1 MSRLHL
7 IILWVLALVVGI
19 IVFSVQGNRRD
30 ALASE
35 TTLKPGDIVIST
47 DDLRSYGGLKFAD
60 AKNTTTLVNKED
72 AWLIAEQGDYP
83 VNLNTLATAFDSV
96 RELKILQGL
105 PAESKHW
112 DRFGLNTEAEKEA
125 NRPRQLSLLAKDGS
139 VAKTIFIGKAR
150 ESSGGQQGAS
160 AGRFVRLSDDDSGVY
175 IVQQPFTQL
184 NADPLTWI
192 DKTLPKV
199 EGILSITMKPD
210 NELLAPWTVT
220 RPTAIGE
227 FTLEGLEEGLETDP
241 TATAPL
247 KSLFASSNFTE
258 LLSPEEV
265 AKRAVVE
272 DSREITIKTASGIS
286 YLFTIIPEKK
296 DAPLEEK
303 KDDKAEKTDDRNY
316 IVSYKLLTGPS
327 DPAKPAEDAS
337 DADKAGYHALVA
349 NKKMSERLYQ
359 EHKALQGRQFL
370 VSNFVVNGL
379 LKHRHKMNK
388 AKAKPAAVSNP
399 VM

>member
-1 MSRLHL
+1 
-7 IILWVLALVVGI
+7 
-19 IVFSVQGNRRD
+19 
-30 ALASE
+30 
-35 TTLKPGDIVIST
+35 
-47 DDLRSYGGLKFAD
+47 
-60 AKNTTTLVNKED
+60 
-72 AWLIAEQGDYP
+72 
-83 VNLNTLATAFDSV
+83 
-96 RELKILQGL
+96 
-105 PAESKHW
+105 
-112 DRFGLNTEAEKEA
+112 
-125 NRPRQLSLLAKDGS
+125 
-139 VAKTIFIGKAR
+139 
-150 ESSGGQQGAS
+150 
-160 AGRFVRLSDDDSGVY
+160 DDSGVY

-227 FTLEGLEEGLETDP
+227 FTLEGLEEGLETDS

-303 KDDKAEKTDDRNY
+303 KDDKAEKTIMPTTRAR
-316 IVSYKLLTGPS
+316 TQR
-327 DPAKPAEDAS
+327 
-337 DADKAGYHALVA
+337 
-349 NKKMSERLYQ
+349 MMR
-359 EHKALQGRQFL
+359 
-370 VSNFVVNGL
+370 
-379 LKHRHKMNK
+379 
-388 AKAKPAAVSNP
+388 
-399 VM
+399 